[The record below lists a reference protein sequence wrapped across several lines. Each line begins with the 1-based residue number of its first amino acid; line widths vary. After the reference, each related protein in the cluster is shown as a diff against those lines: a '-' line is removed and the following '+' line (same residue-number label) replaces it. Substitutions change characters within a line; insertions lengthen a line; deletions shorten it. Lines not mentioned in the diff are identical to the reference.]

1 MELRLIAKHFL
12 NSREF
17 DLGYWWID
25 GLTFEVAEAASDREL
40 LAALIADPWYHHSYA
55 KPRADFP
62 DGDGVEIHGPFR
74 VSAIRP
80 EVFMRTDGEIA
91 QTRLDG
97 WLTRNGS
104 TPAATDAFRDLI
116 RQLLPIGHRIFELPD
131 LDEASRHEW
140 GWAVGSGAGFVEY
153 VAISPDS
160 TTLNLLVATDD

>member
-1 MELRLIAKHFL
+1 MELRLVAKHFL

-25 GLTFEVAEAASDREL
+25 GLTFEVAGAESDREL

-55 KPRADFP
+55 EPRADFP

-91 QTRLDG
+91 QSRLDG
-97 WLTRNGS
+97 WLAQNGS
-104 TPAATDAFRDLI
+104 TPAATDAFRDLV
-116 RQLLPIGHRIFELPD
+116 RQLLPIGYRIFELPD
-131 LDEASRHEW
+131 LGEASRHEW
-140 GWAVGSGAGFVEY
+140 GWVVGSGAGFVE
-153 VAISPDS
+153 
-160 TTLNLLVATDD
+160 